1 MSFTNQ
7 VCKDKSIELCCYD
20 WQINAG
26 GICCSPVEVNW
37 GGSCVRELCPGNDC
51 RSLCERF
58 PGICDTV
65 FSG

>member
-1 MSFTNQ
+1 MSFTTQ

-26 GICCSPVEVNW
+26 GICCLPVEVNL

-51 RSLCERF
+51 RSLL
-58 PGICDTV
+58 
-65 FSG
+65 